1 VAAVV
6 EVARARAA
14 GPPHAEHE
22 KASGRDGPRLAMSG
36 KRSERAAVAAPAD
49 GALRGVLYMLAST
62 LLFSLMHAS
71 VRHVSGHLHAFQIAF
86 FRNLFGTLVLLPWLL
101 RFGLEPFRT
110 GRFGLHMLR
119 VAFNLVAMM
128 CFFYALT
135 IAPLAQVTALS
146 FTAPIFATLLAIPIL
161 GETVRLRRWAAILL
175 GFAGTLIILRPGVA
189 EIGLG
194 PLVTLVSSLA
204 WACAL
209 MTIKTLGRTEQSI
222 TIIAYMTFLM
232 TPLSLIP
239 ALFVWQW
246 PSGEELLWLVWIGVI
261 GTLGQWLMTE
271 SLRQADTAVVM
282 PFDFFK
288 LVWVSLIAYLAFRE
302 VPDLS
307 TWLGGA
313 VIFASTF
320 YIAYREQQLA
330 KVPAGGE
337 RH

>member
-1 VAAVV
+1 MVDSAMATEAEQESMAA
-6 EVARARAA
+6 
-14 GPPHAEHE
+14 
-22 KASGRDGPRLAMSG
+22 SRDGSRPA
-36 KRSERAAVAAPAD
+36 EAAAAPGDDALK
-49 GALRGVLYMLAST
+49 GALLMLAST
-62 LLFSLMHAS
+62 LLFALMHAS
-71 VRHVSGHLHAFQIAF
+71 IRHVADHLHAFQIAF

-110 GRFGLHMLR
+110 GRLRLHLLR

-128 CFFYALT
+128 TFFYALT
-135 IAPLAQVTALS
+135 ITPLAQVTALG

-194 PLVTLVSSLA
+194 HIMTLVSSLA

-209 MTIKTLGRTEQSI
+209 MTIKALGRTEQSV
-222 TIIAYMTFLM
+222 TIIAYMTLLM

-246 PSGEELLWLVWIGVI
+246 PSGGDLLWLIWIGVI
-261 GTLGQWLMTE
+261 GTLGQYLMTE
-271 SLRQADTAVVM
+271 SLRLADTAVVM

-288 LVWVSLIAYLAFRE
+288 LVWVSLIAWLAFAE
-302 VPDLS
+302 VPGLA
-307 TWLGGA
+307 TWIGGA
-313 VIFASTF
+313 VIFTSTL
-320 YIAYREQQLA
+320 YITWREQQLG
-330 KVPAGGE
+330 KVPARAGGE